1 MNVLLIGSGGREHAI
16 AAKIAQSPALTRLFI
31 APGNTGTAR
40 CGQNVELDISDFES
54 IGRFVAE
61 NKIDLLVVG
70 PEEPLVKGI
79 ADYFSARGVA
89 VAGPSRKGAMLEGS
103 KEFAKEFMTRHGIPT
118 ARYRS
123 FDNAGMNDGHAF
135 LDTLA
140 PPFVLKADG
149 LAAGKGVIILE
160 NREEAKATLD
170 EMLAGKFGAASSK
183 VVIEEYLSG
192 IELSVFALADGKSC
206 KMLPEAKDYKRIG
219 DGDRGLNT
227 GGMGA
232 VSPVPFADEEFM
244 SKVRERIV
252 EPTVA
257 GLQKD
262 GIDYRGFIFFGLM
275 NCGGEPYVIE
285 YNARMGDPETEAVLP
300 RLDADLLELLAAAA
314 NGTLDRTTCAVRPE
328 AAVTVVAV
336 SGGYPEKYEKGFE
349 IEGIDRI
356 TDATVF
362 HAGTVEKDGRILTA
376 GGRVL
381 AVTALADTLDAARDA
396 AYESISKISFNG
408 CYYRK
413 DIGKDLLENYEL

>member
-40 CGQNVELDISDFES
+40 CGQNAELDISDFES
-54 IGRFVAE
+54 TARFVAH

-89 VAGPSRKGAMLEGS
+89 VAGPSQKGAMLEGS

-123 FDNAGMNDGHAF
+123 FDRNSLDEGRAF

-160 NREEAKATLD
+160 DREEAKSTLA
-170 EMLAGKFGAASSK
+170 EMLAGKFGAASNK
-183 VVIEEYLSG
+183 VVIEEYLRG
-192 IELSVFALADGKSC
+192 IELSVFALTDGKSYR
-206 KMLPEAKDYKRIG
+206 MLPEAKDYKRIG

-257 GLQKD
+257 GLRKD

-285 YNARMGDPETEAVLP
+285 YNVRMGDPETEAVLP
-300 RLDADLLELLAAAA
+300 RLDADLLELLAATA
-314 NGTLDRTTCAVRPE
+314 NGTLDRTTCGVRPE

-349 IEGIDRI
+349 IEGIDLI
-356 TDATVF
+356 TGTTVF
-362 HAGTVEKDGRILTA
+362 HAGTAEKDGRILTA

-381 AVTALADTLDAARDA
+381 TVTALADTLDRARDA
-396 AYESISKISFNG
+396 AYESINKISFNG

-413 DIGKDLLENYEL
+413 DIGSDLLSN

>member
-1 MNVLLIGSGGREHAI
+1 MNVLLIGSGGREHAL

-40 CGQNVELDISDFES
+40 CGQNVAVSDFES
-54 IGRFVAE
+54 MEKFVAD

-89 VAGPSRKGAMLEGS
+89 VVGPSRKGAALEGS

-123 FDNAGMNDGHAF
+123 FDKAGLNDGHAF
-135 LDTLA
+135 LDALA

-149 LAAGKGVIILE
+149 LAAGKGVIILDD
-160 NREEAKATLD
+160 REEAKTVLA
-170 EMLAGKFGAASSK
+170 EMLAGKFGAASDK
-183 VVIEEYLSG
+183 VVIEEYLRG
-192 IELSVFALADGKSC
+192 MELSVFALTDGKSY

-219 DGDRGLNT
+219 DGDQGLNT

-232 VSPVPFADEEFM
+232 VSPVPFADEAFM

-275 NCGGEPYVIE
+275 NCDGEPYVIE
-285 YNARMGDPETEAVLP
+285 YNVRMGDPETEAVLP
-300 RLDADLLELLAAAA
+300 RIDA
-314 NGTLDRTTCAVRPE
+314 GTLDAMTCAVRPE

-356 TDATVF
+356 TGATVF

-376 GGRVL
+376 GGRVI
-381 AVTALADTLDAARDA
+381 AVTALADTLEAARDS
-396 AYESISKISFNG
+396 AYEAMSKIRFEG
-408 CYYRK
+408 CHYRK
-413 DIGKDLLENYEL
+413 DICDDLLQLSR

>member
-1 MNVLLIGSGGREHAI
+1 MNVLLIGSGGREHAL

-40 CGQNVELDISDFES
+40 CGQNVAVSDFES
-54 IGRFVAE
+54 MEKFVAD

-89 VAGPSRKGAMLEGS
+89 VVGPSRKGAALEGS

-123 FDNAGMNDGHAF
+123 FDKAGLNDGHAF
-135 LDTLA
+135 LDALA

-149 LAAGKGVIILE
+149 LAAGKGVIILDD
-160 NREEAKATLD
+160 REEAKTVLA
-170 EMLAGKFGAASSK
+170 EMLAGKFGAASDK
-183 VVIEEYLSG
+183 VVIEEYLRG
-192 IELSVFALADGKSC
+192 IELSVFALTDGKSY

-219 DGDRGLNT
+219 DGDQGLNT

-232 VSPVPFADEEFM
+232 VSPVPFADEAFM

-275 NCGGEPYVIE
+275 NCDGEPYVIE
-285 YNARMGDPETEAVLP
+285 YNVRMGDPETEAVLP
-300 RLDADLLELLAAAA
+300 RIDADMLELLAAAA
-314 NGTLDRTTCAVRPE
+314 NGTLDAMTCAVRPE

-356 TDATVF
+356 TEATVF

-376 GGRVL
+376 GGRVI
-381 AVTALADTLDAARDA
+381 AVTALADTLEAARDS
-396 AYESISKISFNG
+396 AYEAMSKIRFEG
-408 CYYRK
+408 CHYRK
-413 DIGKDLLENYEL
+413 DICDDLLQLSR

>member
-1 MNVLLIGSGGREHAI
+1 MNVLLIGSGGREHAL

-40 CGQNVELDISDFES
+40 CGQNVAVSDFES
-54 IGRFVAE
+54 MEKFVAD

-89 VAGPSRKGAMLEGS
+89 VVGPSRKGAALEGS

-123 FDNAGMNDGHAF
+123 FDKAGLNDGHAF
-135 LDTLA
+135 LDALA

-149 LAAGKGVIILE
+149 LAAGKGVIILDD
-160 NREEAKATLD
+160 REEAKTVLA
-170 EMLAGKFGAASSK
+170 EMLAGKFGAASDK
-183 VVIEEYLSG
+183 VVIEEYLRG
-192 IELSVFALADGKSC
+192 IELSVFALTDGKSY

-219 DGDRGLNT
+219 DGDQGLNT

-232 VSPVPFADEEFM
+232 VSPVPFADEAFM

-275 NCGGEPYVIE
+275 NCDGEPYVIE
-285 YNARMGDPETEAVLP
+285 YNVRMGDPETEAVLP
-300 RLDADLLELLAAAA
+300 RIDADMLELLAAAA
-314 NGTLDRTTCAVRPE
+314 NGTLDAMTCAVRPE

-356 TDATVF
+356 TEATVF
-362 HAGTVEKDGRILTA
+362 HAGTVEKDGRILTD
-376 GGRVL
+376 GGRVI
-381 AVTALADTLDAARDA
+381 AVTALADTLEAARDS
-396 AYESISKISFNG
+396 AYEAISKIRFEG
-408 CYYRK
+408 CHYRK
-413 DIGKDLLENYEL
+413 DICDDLLQLSR

>member
-1 MNVLLIGSGGREHAI
+1 MNVLLIGSGGREHAL

-40 CGQNVELDISDFES
+40 CGQNVAVSDFES
-54 IGRFVAE
+54 MEKFVAD

-89 VAGPSRKGAMLEGS
+89 VVGPSRKGAALEGS

-123 FDNAGMNDGHAF
+123 FDKAGLNDGHAF

-149 LAAGKGVIILE
+149 LAAGKGVIILDD
-160 NREEAKATLD
+160 REEAKTVLA
-170 EMLAGKFGAASSK
+170 EMLAGKFGAASDK
-183 VVIEEYLSG
+183 VVIEEYLRG
-192 IELSVFALADGKSC
+192 IELSVFALTDGKSY

-219 DGDRGLNT
+219 DGDQGLNT

-232 VSPVPFADEEFM
+232 VSPVPFADEAFM

-275 NCGGEPYVIE
+275 NCDGEPYVIE
-285 YNARMGDPETEAVLP
+285 YNVRMGDPETEAVLP
-300 RLDADLLELLAAAA
+300 RIDADMLELLAAAA
-314 NGTLDRTTCAVRPE
+314 NGTLDAMTCAVRPE
-328 AAVTVVAV
+328 AAMTVVAV

-356 TDATVF
+356 TEATVF

-376 GGRVL
+376 GGRVI
-381 AVTALADTLDAARDA
+381 AVTALADTLEAARDS
-396 AYESISKISFNG
+396 AYEAISKIRFEG
-408 CYYRK
+408 CHYRK
-413 DIGKDLLENYEL
+413 DICDDLLQLSR

>member
-1 MNVLLIGSGGREHAI
+1 MNVLLIGSGGREHAL

-40 CGQNVELDISDFES
+40 CGQNVAVSDFES
-54 IGRFVAE
+54 MEKFVAD

-89 VAGPSRKGAMLEGS
+89 VVGPSRKGAALEGS

-123 FDNAGMNDGHAF
+123 FDKAGLNDGHAF

-149 LAAGKGVIILE
+149 LAAGKGVIILDD
-160 NREEAKATLD
+160 REEAKTVLA
-170 EMLAGKFGAASSK
+170 EMLAGKFGAASDK
-183 VVIEEYLSG
+183 VVIEEYLRG
-192 IELSVFALADGKSC
+192 IELSVFALTDGKSY

-219 DGDRGLNT
+219 DGDQGLNT

-232 VSPVPFADEEFM
+232 VSPVPFADEAFM

-275 NCGGEPYVIE
+275 NCDGEPYVIE
-285 YNARMGDPETEAVLP
+285 YNVRMGDPETEAVLP
-300 RLDADLLELLAAAA
+300 RIDADMLELLAAAA
-314 NGTLDRTTCAVRPE
+314 NGTLDAMTCAVRPE

-356 TDATVF
+356 TEATVF

-376 GGRVL
+376 GGRVI
-381 AVTALADTLDAARDA
+381 AVTALADTLEAARDS
-396 AYESISKISFNG
+396 AYEAMSKIRFKG
-408 CYYRK
+408 CHYRK
-413 DIGKDLLENYEL
+413 DICDDLLQLSR